1 MIHEWWV
8 WVCAGLVLGILEVV
22 VPGYIFLGF
31 ALGACLVGA
40 SLWFGFP
47 TGMGLPAMLVLF
59 ALISLAAFI
68 VLRAALG
75 VRHGQ
80 VKHWDRD
87 IND

>member
-1 MIHEWWV
+1 MSHVWWI
-8 WVCAGLVLGILEVV
+8 WISAGIVLAILEVV

-31 ALGACLVGA
+31 ALGAILVGIC
-40 SLWFGFP
+40 LWLGWL
-47 TGMGLPAMLVLF
+47 GALGLPGLLLLF
-59 ALISLAAFI
+59 ALISLAGFI

-80 VKHWDRD
+80 VKVWDRD

>member
-1 MIHEWWV
+1 MIHAWWV
-8 WVCAGLVLGILEVV
+8 WLGAGLVLGILEVI

-31 ALGACLVGA
+31 ALGAALMGA
-40 SLWFGFP
+40 SLWFGFL
-47 TGMGLPAMLVLF
+47 TGLGLPAMLVLF